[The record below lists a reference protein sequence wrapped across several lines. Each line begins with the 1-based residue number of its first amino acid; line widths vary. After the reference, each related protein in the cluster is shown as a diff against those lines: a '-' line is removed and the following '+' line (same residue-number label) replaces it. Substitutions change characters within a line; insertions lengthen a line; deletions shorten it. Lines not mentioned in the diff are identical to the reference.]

1 MVRGNNIRG
10 NGLRGKFNPGK
21 HPRGYRGRFIETLD
35 APKPARKQLGKAR
48 IAQTETGS
56 RKISLGNT
64 TREQKLALLKKF
76 LDAERLAKKQAR
88 QEKLQQ
94 LLQARVAQS
103 ENGNRKLVGN
113 KPALAKLNEVI
124 PKPEQTKGKTLAEA
138 KLALKAAK
146 EAEKKAKAEAREAE
160 KQRKQAEA
168 AKQDVV
174 ARKKVADLLK
184 KLNKVEATEEVPSYR
199 LNSKGQPKTP
209 RKDTLRYPVS
219 QTKVEFSDR
228 GVDIWK
234 GQLELGKHTGSW
246 KVHKQPGFDYGV
258 EHQGQQVSIN
268 KHQTWVEFERERVRG
283 IPDEKQHYRQLNDEQ
298 LLRTMATYA
307 MYVENHVKRSI
318 DAPATSWVASR
329 HGTIPDRLRRNK
341 DGKLIPYGS
350 MDIHHHIQW
359 AKVRFDTITAR
370 YKAGDIDLETA
381 KQEMGQLVEKV
392 TVTDKNGKPK
402 EVWQIRIPDQPE
414 DRELVLLPEGGHNVV
429 NRTMYDLLH
438 PMGIHPETGKLAT
451 FGVPDAGEWGR
462 DTWFNRW
469 NKRFWAEHYRR
480 EVYQI
485 RNEVNRRVKAGEL
498 TPEQAE
504 VHWKAG
510 VQSTQNWHDKT
521 KVDNSLVEARK
532 KAIYTDFLGDRK
544 GLKK

>member
-1 MVRGNNIRG
+1 MLRGNNIRG
-10 NGLRGKFNPGK
+10 NGLRGKFNPNK
-21 HPRGYRGRFIETLD
+21 HPRGRGGRFIETPD
-35 APKPARKQLGKAR
+35 QPKPARKRLGKAR
-48 IAQTETGS
+48 VAQTETGS
-56 RKISLGNT
+56 RKISLANT

-76 LDAERLAKKQAR
+76 LDAERLKEKQAR

-94 LLQARVAQS
+94 LLKARVAQS
-103 ENGNRKLVGN
+103 EDGNRKLVGN
-113 KPALAKLNEVI
+113 KPAIALAEPAK
-124 PKPEQTKGKTLAEA
+124 KGKTLAEA

-160 KQRKQAEA
+160 KARKEAEA
-168 AKQDVV
+168 TKQDVV

-184 KLNKVEATEEVPSYR
+184 KLNKVEATAEVPSYR

-219 QTKVEFSDR
+219 KTKVEFSDR
-228 GVDIWK
+228 GIDIWK
-234 GQLELGKHTGSW
+234 GQPELGKHTGNW
-246 KVHKQPGFDYGV
+246 KVHKQPDFDYGV
-258 EHQGQQVSIN
+258 ERQGQHVSIN
-268 KHQTWVEFERERVRG
+268 KHPIWVEFERERVRG
-283 IPDEKQHYRQLNDEQ
+283 IPAERTHYRQLNDEQ

-307 MYVENHVKRSI
+307 TYVENHVNRSI
-318 DAPATSWVASR
+318 DAPAASWVAKR
-329 HGTIPDRLRRNK
+329 HGEIPAELRTSK
-341 DGKLIPYGS
+341 DGKLIPYGG
-350 MDIHHHIQW
+350 MDIHHHVQW
-359 AKVRFDTITAR
+359 AKVRFDTITKR
-370 YKAGDIDLETA
+370 YEAGEIDLETA

-402 EVWQIRIPDQPE
+402 EVWQIKIPDKPE

-438 PMGIHPETGKLAT
+438 PMGIHPKTGKLAT

-462 DTWFNRW
+462 DTWFNKW
-469 NKRFWAEHYRR
+469 NKRFWAEYYRR

-504 VHWKAG
+504 THWKAG
-510 VQSTQNWHDKT
+510 VQSTQNWHNKT